1 MGVWNMKGTR
11 VMPGSK
17 YKYNAEI
24 STHKCS
30 RSLNMAFTFNIKGWD
45 YMHLFKRLY
54 IEPIFILSLC

>member
-54 IEPIFILSLC
+54 I